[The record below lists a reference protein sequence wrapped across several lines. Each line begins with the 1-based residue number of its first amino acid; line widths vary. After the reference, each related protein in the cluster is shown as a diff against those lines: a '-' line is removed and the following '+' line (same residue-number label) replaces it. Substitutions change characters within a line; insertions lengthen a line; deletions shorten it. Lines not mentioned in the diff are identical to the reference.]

1 MVAEHGRR
9 AVSAKGS
16 YKNRTT
22 RFADPAVLVPVV
34 LGAWGRVWDI
44 AWADGR
50 SSDRMCELISVLAS
64 ADAADA
70 LEGAET
76 LPVLLALDSAWKEV
90 EAAFTGRL
98 EAFGYF
104 PARIRIIT
112 ALAHTEYLE
121 IVSEAIQRMGPLPKP
136 EDEKNAAGEDGT

>member
-1 MVAEHGRR
+1 M
-9 AVSAKGS
+9 SARGS

-34 LGAWGRVWDI
+34 VGAWGRVWDV

-50 SSDRMCELISVLAS
+50 PSHRMRELICVLAS

-70 LEGAET
+70 LEDAET
-76 LPVLLALDSAWKEV
+76 LPVLLALDAAWEEV
-90 EAAFTGRL
+90 KTAFTSRL
-98 EAFGYF
+98 KAFGYF

-112 ALAHTEYLE
+112 ALAHTEYLD
-121 IVSEAIQRMGPLPKP
+121 IVSEAIRRMGPLPTP
-136 EDEKNAAGEDGT
+136 EDETPPESTGGEADA